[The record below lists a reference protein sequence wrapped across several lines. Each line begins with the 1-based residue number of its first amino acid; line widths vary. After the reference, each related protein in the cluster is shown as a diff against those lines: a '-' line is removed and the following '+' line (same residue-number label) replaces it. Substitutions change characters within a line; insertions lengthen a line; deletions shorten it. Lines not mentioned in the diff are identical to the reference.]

1 MCDVFFWKNLKLF
14 RFCLCIE
21 RIVSSVDPMNSTKKN
36 FLIGFR
42 ARLNRVRP
50 SHPHTHMYKYR
61 VPPSLPHAT
70 HIYQVSTELVAIDMQ
85 IALSYS
91 NRGAGKAETKLR
103 TNGRIFD
110 FNSFSPLE
118 NRLNH
123 GQCFDSTWCILCLPY
138 REQIRSAGLKIKSS
152 WWDVGTTAIDF
163 RVCVRFTNPLFS

>member
-1 MCDVFFWKNLKLF
+1 
-14 RFCLCIE
+14 
-21 RIVSSVDPMNSTKKN
+21 
-36 FLIGFR
+36 
-42 ARLNRVRP
+42 
-50 SHPHTHMYKYR
+50 
-61 VPPSLPHAT
+61 
-70 HIYQVSTELVAIDMQ
+70 MQ

-110 FNSFSPLE
+110 FNSFFPLE

-152 WWDVGTTAIDF
+152 WWDVSTTAIDF
-163 RVCVRFTNPLFS
+163 RVCVRFTNPPFFHSRWFDTWLLVIFWLKNSLICLCHLSCMGLKTRIHTQHLYCNSSTTEKMAGSKTR